1 VIGRKIPAPSG
12 RDKTSLLAS
21 TTNRP
26 GALYRLLKPLAEN
39 GISMTRIESR
49 PSRREMWEYVFFID
63 IEGHVQD
70 QKVADVIALLEGEAA
85 MIKVLGS
92 YPSAVL

>member
-1 VIGRKIPAPSG
+1 
-12 RDKTSLLAS
+12 
-21 TTNRP
+21 
-26 GALYRLLKPLAEN
+26 
-39 GISMTRIESR
+39 MTRIESR